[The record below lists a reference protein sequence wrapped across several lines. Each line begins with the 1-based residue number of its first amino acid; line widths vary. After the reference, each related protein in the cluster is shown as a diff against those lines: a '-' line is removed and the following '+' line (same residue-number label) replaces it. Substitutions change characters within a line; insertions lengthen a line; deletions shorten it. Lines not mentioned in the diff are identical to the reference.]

1 MPRSK
6 TTTSSAPPVRVS
18 ARNSFVADVRA
29 QVRWLRGQDEPERV
43 VGLREGV
50 QEARELLSQLPRA
63 GALID
68 RDGDGE
74 LRKLVLRKVPF
85 VVWYVFD
92 ERSAE
97 VWMVRL
103 FHVRQ
108 RRSQTSAADPA
119 DSNQNEK

>member
-6 TTTSSAPPVRVS
+6 TTTSSPPSVRVS
-18 ARNSFVADVRA
+18 ARDSFVADVRA
-29 QVRWLRGQDEPERV
+29 QVRWLRRQDEPERV
-43 VGLREGV
+43 IGLREAV
-50 QEARELLSQLPRA
+50 QEARELLSQVPRA
-63 GALID
+63 GVSID

-92 ERSAE
+92 EGSTR

-108 RRSQTSAADPA
+108 RRLA
-119 DSNQNEK
+119 E